1 MLLLRVFVCRYNI
14 KMATTTVTQTVF
26 HPFERKMQQA
36 AGIDLLEIEA
46 LGECENLVTALT
58 YLH

>member
-1 MLLLRVFVCRYNI
+1 
-14 KMATTTVTQTVF
+14 MATTTVTQTVF
-26 HPFERKMQQA
+26 HPFEKTMQQA